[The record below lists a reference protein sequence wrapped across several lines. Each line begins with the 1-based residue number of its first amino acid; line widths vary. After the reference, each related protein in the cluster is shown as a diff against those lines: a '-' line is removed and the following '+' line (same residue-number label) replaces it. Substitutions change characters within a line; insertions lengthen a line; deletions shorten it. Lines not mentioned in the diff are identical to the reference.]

1 MDTGIGSSLYIFS
14 GSTSP
19 TNGSLLQ
26 DSNMSI
32 QIESSASGSSLN
44 QFMQTVKENIP
55 VNNNNM
61 NSTSQLFSNIQQQ
74 ISNRSDRKTYDNSFS
89 SDIEGLDV
97 DSESTLVTEQ
107 TPATVRDNNSLKM
120 NNSNNFK
127 SYSKNNYKTDSN
139 NEDCLSEADSNTFAD
154 SEINSI
160 RTEEFC
166 DVFKTQYRTIP
177 YLKLNEKSEFY
188 SIEIQN

>member
-1 MDTGIGSSLYIFS
+1 MDTGIGSSSYIFS

-32 QIESSASGSSLN
+32 QIESSASGSSIN
-44 QFMQTVKENIP
+44 QFMQTVKENISI
-55 VNNNNM
+55 NNNKI

-74 ISNRSDRKTYDNSFS
+74 ISNRSDCKTHDNSFS
-89 SDIEGLDV
+89 SDLDRLDV

-107 TPATVRDNNSLKM
+107 TPATVRDNNSFKM
-120 NNSNNFK
+120 NNSNNYK

-139 NEDCLSEADSNTFAD
+139 SDDCLSEADSNTFAD

-166 DVFKTQYRTIP
+166 DAFKTQYRKIP
-177 YLKLNEKSEFY
+177 YLKLNEKSKFN
-188 SIEIQN
+188 SILDF